1 MPNHPPAHRQ
11 RGIALITALLVVAI
25 ATVVAVEIAARERLD
40 IRRTQNLIASGQA
53 YDLARAAETWTLDIL
68 KTDLEDENNP
78 NIDSFQD
85 NWAQPIMIPPFEGA
99 TIGLKI
105 EDLQGRFNINNLS
118 RLSAPQGQLEIPL
131 PQRRQDPDYQR
142 FAALID
148 SVRAANELSTD
159 TTTDELISAVIDWI
173 DADSV
178 VTNPGGA
185 EDLVYQNRQDRRQQH
200 RAANQWMVSTSE
212 LLQVRGFTA
221 ELVRA
226 LSPYITALPAN
237 DVSINVNTA
246 KGEVLRAILCPN
258 PQAGCQGLDPI
269 IAELLKDREAPQ
281 SEPFKTV
288 GDFLKAAG
296 STAQSNVNQRGLTVS
311 SSYFAAYSEAS
322 LGPARVPLESLIS
335 RGNNGLQV
343 LRRTRGTL

>member
-1 MPNHPPAHRQ
+1 MPHRSSPHCQ

-78 NIDSFQD
+78 DIDSFRD

-99 TIGLKI
+99 TIGLQI

-142 FAALID
+142 FRSLID
-148 SVRAANELSTD
+148 NVRAANKLPTEVS
-159 TTTDELISAVIDWI
+159 TDELISAVIDWI
-173 DADSV
+173 DADTV
-178 VTNPGGA
+178 ITNPGGA
-185 EDLVYQNRQDRRQQH
+185 EDLAYQNRANRVPQRT
-200 RAANQWMVSTSE
+200 ANQWMVSTSE
-212 LLQVRGFTA
+212 LLSVQGFTP

-226 LSPYITALPAN
+226 LAPHITALPTNEA
-237 DVSINVNTA
+237 SINVNTA
-246 KGEVLRAILCPN
+246 TPEVLSAILN
-258 PQAGCQGLDPI
+258 RDSQAG
-269 IAELLKDREAPQ
+269 AEGDQLIEQLVTQQRDDKT
-281 SEPFKTV
+281 EPFKTV

-322 LGPARVPLESLIS
+322 LGPARVPLQSLIS

-343 LRRTRGTL
+343 LRRTRGAL